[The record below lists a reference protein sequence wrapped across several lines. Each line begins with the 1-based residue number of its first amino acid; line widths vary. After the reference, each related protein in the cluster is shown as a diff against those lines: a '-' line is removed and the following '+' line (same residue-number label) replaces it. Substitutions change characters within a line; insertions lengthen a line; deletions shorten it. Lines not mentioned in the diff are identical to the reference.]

1 MVDKANSNMLFANFN
16 QDFSC
21 VCCSF
26 AVGELMTDE
35 RRARFVGQMYL
46 GGDAEGV

>member
-1 MVDKANSNMLFANFN
+1 MVEKANSNMLFANFN

-21 VCCSF
+21 VCPGLGWLASWLLT
-26 AVGELMTDE
+26 AGGWLAEQV
-35 RRARFVGQMYL
+35 YL